1 MSELIQ
7 TADNQ
12 NFVSVIN
19 TDQPVLVDFWASWCM
34 PCRMVSPI
42 LEAIAEEKQGQ
53 VTVAKLNVDD
63 NPAIAAQYGVMSI
76 PTIIRFQ
83 RGEEV
88 ARVTGALPKA
98 ELTRKLGL

>member
-83 RGEEV
+83 HGEEV

-98 ELTRKLGL
+98 ELTRRLGL